1 MSEAVSPAAPEK
13 ESRRKGASADTGP
26 DLDAMTVA
34 ELTVLIEAAEAKRRE
49 KQTEAKAG
57 LLAEFREKAA
67 ELGLSLESLLSM
79 GVSAGSTAKP
89 RKDSGDKVPVKY
101 RGPNGEEWS
110 GRGRSPK
117 WVQTIEA
124 EGRSREDFKV

>member
-1 MSEAVSPAAPEK
+1 MSEAISPTAPER
-13 ESRRKGASADTGP
+13 ESQRKAASADAGP
-26 DLDAMTVA
+26 DLDVMTVA
-34 ELTVLIEAAEAKRRE
+34 ELTALIEAAEAKRRE

-57 LLAEFREKAA
+57 LLLEFREKAA
-67 ELGLSLESLLSM
+67 QLGLTLESLLPM
-79 GVSAGSTAKP
+79 GVGSGSTPKL

-124 EGRSREDFKV
+124 EGRSRDEFKA